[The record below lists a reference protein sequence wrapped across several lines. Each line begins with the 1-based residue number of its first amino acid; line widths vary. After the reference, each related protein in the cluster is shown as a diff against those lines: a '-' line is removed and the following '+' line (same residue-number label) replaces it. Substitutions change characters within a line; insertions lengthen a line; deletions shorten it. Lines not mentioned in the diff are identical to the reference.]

1 MSLPI
6 LWFVLLAVLWCGF
19 LFLEGFDFGVG
30 MLHGFVGRSDDER
43 RVAINAIGPVWDG
56 NEVWLI
62 VAGAGMFA
70 AFPEWYATM
79 FSGFYLALVAV
90 LVALIIRGVS
100 FEFRTQREGAAW
112 RWTWDAA
119 LTLGSLL
126 VPLLVGCALGNL
138 LRGVPIDS
146 HHEYTGSFFTLLNPY
161 SLFVGLTVV
170 LLCLAHGAAFLS
182 LKTSGVVQ
190 ARAEGM
196 GRWLAPLAALAVIG
210 FTAWTLA
217 IAGHAA
223 RAPVPVLAVL
233 AILAAVWFVRS
244 HRDGWAFLATAVAM
258 LATVATV
265 FVFLYPRVM
274 VSSTNAAFD
283 LTVHNASSSSYTLK
297 VMTIVTVIFLPL
309 VLIYQGWT
317 FYVFRKRIDVGDV
330 RQPAGGAAAGA
341 GGVNGPGGAG
351 SSGGANG
358 PGGAGGPGGA
368 NSAGSLGSPS
378 GAGGTGPA
386 GAPAGR

>member
-6 LWFVLLAVLWCGF
+6 LWFVLLATLWCGF

-30 MLHGFVGRSDDER
+30 MLHGFVGHSDDER

-100 FEFRTQREGAAW
+100 FEFRAQRDSAAW
-112 RWTWDAA
+112 RGLWSTTLA
-119 LTLGSLL
+119 LGSLL

-146 HHEYTGSFFTLLNPY
+146 SHEYTGSFFTLLNPY

-170 LLCLAHGAAFLS
+170 LLCLAHGAAFLA
-182 LKTSGVVQ
+182 LKTKGVVQ
-190 ARAEGM
+190 SRAEAM

-217 IAGHAA
+217 IAGHGA
-223 RAPVPVLAVL
+223 RDAVPVVAVL
-233 AILAAVWFVRS
+233 AILVAVWLIRA
-244 HRDGWAFLATAVAM
+244 HRDGWAFVATAVAM
-258 LATVATV
+258 LATAATI
-265 FVFLYPRVM
+265 FVLLYPRVM
-274 VSSTNAAFD
+274 VSSTNAAYS

-297 VMTIVTVIFLPL
+297 VMTVVTVIFLPI

-330 RQPAGGAAAGA
+330 GQGPGGTAAGPGAAGGGGAAGT
-341 GGVNGPGGAG
+341 
-351 SSGGANG
+351 
-358 PGGAGGPGGA
+358 GGAGGIGA
-368 NSAGSLGSPS
+368 SNGT
-378 GAGGTGPA
+378 GGTDPA

>member
-6 LWFVLLAVLWCGF
+6 LWFILLAVLWCGF

-30 MLHGFVGRSDDER
+30 MLHGFVGHNDDER

-100 FEFRTQREGAAW
+100 FEFRAQRDSAAW
-112 RWTWDAA
+112 RWTWSAA

-170 LLCLAHGAAFLS
+170 LLCLAHGAAFLA
-182 LKTSGVVQ
+182 LKTRGVVQ
-190 ARAEGM
+190 SRAEGM
-196 GRWLAPLAALAVIG
+196 GRFFAPLAALAVIA

-223 RAPVPVLAVL
+223 RAPVPVLAVV
-233 AILAAVWFVRS
+233 AILAAVWFIRS

-258 LATVATV
+258 LATVATI

-274 VSSTNAAFD
+274 VSSTNAAFN

-297 VMTIVTVIFLPL
+297 VMTVVTVIFLPL
-309 VLIYQGWT
+309 VLLYQGWT

-330 RQPAGGAAAGA
+330 RRPAGGVTAGA
-341 GGVNGPGGAG
+341 GGA
-351 SSGGANG
+351 GGANG
-358 PGGAGGPGGA
+358 PGGAGGPSAASGPGGP
-368 NSAGSLGSPS
+368 GSP
-378 GAGGTGPA
+378 GGTGGTGPA

>member
-6 LWFVLLAVLWCGF
+6 LWFVLLATLWCGF

-30 MLHGFVGRSDDER
+30 MLHGFVGRNDDER

-100 FEFRTQREGAAW
+100 FEFRAQRDSAAW
-112 RWTWDAA
+112 RWTWSAT

-146 HHEYTGSFFTLLNPY
+146 SHEYTGTFFTLLNPY
-161 SLFVGLTVV
+161 SLFVGVTLV
-170 LLCLAHGAAFLS
+170 LLCLAHGAAFLA
-182 LKTSGVVQ
+182 LKTKGVVQ
-190 ARAEGM
+190 SRAEAM

-217 IAGHAA
+217 IANHGA
-223 RAPVPVLAVL
+223 RDVVPVV
-233 AILAAVWFVRS
+233 AILAIVAAAWFIRA
-244 HRDGWAFLATAVAM
+244 HRDGWAFLSTAVAM
-258 LATVATV
+258 LATVATI

-274 VSSTNAAFD
+274 VSSTSAAYS
-283 LTVHNASSSSYTLK
+283 LTVRNASSSSYTLK
-297 VMTIVTVIFLPL
+297 VMTVVTVIFLPI
-309 VLIYQGWT
+309 VLLYQGWT
-317 FYVFRKRIDVGDV
+317 FYVFRRRIDVGDV
-330 RQPAGGAAAGA
+330 RQGA
-341 GGVNGPGGAG
+341 GGGGASGTGGAG
-351 SSGGANG
+351 DIGAANG
-358 PGGAGGPGGA
+358 T
-368 NSAGSLGSPS
+368 
-378 GAGGTGPA
+378 GGTDPA

>member
-6 LWFVLLAVLWCGF
+6 LWFVLLATLWCGF

-30 MLHGFVGRSDDER
+30 MLHGFVGHSDDER

-100 FEFRTQREGAAW
+100 FEFRAQRDSVVW

-146 HHEYTGSFFTLLNPY
+146 HHEYTGSFFTLLNLY

-182 LKTSGVVQ
+182 LKTRGVVQ

-196 GRWLAPLAALAVIG
+196 GRWLAPLAALAVIA

-233 AILAAVWFVRS
+233 AILAAVWFIRS

-258 LATVATV
+258 LATVATI

-274 VSSTNAAFD
+274 VSSTNAANS

-297 VMTIVTVIFLPL
+297 VMTIVTVIFLPI

-330 RQPAGGAAAGA
+330 RPPAGGATAGA
-341 GGVNGPGGAG
+341 
-351 SSGGANG
+351 
-358 PGGAGGPGGA
+358 GGAGGPGDAGGA
-368 NSAGSLGSPS
+368 NSPGGAGASGSP
-378 GAGGTGPA
+378 GGVVGTGPA

>member
-6 LWFVLLAVLWCGF
+6 LWFVLLATLWCGF

-30 MLHGFVGRSDDER
+30 MLHGFVGHSDDER

-100 FEFRTQREGAAW
+100 FEFRAQRDSAAW
-112 RWTWDAA
+112 RGLWSTTLA
-119 LTLGSLL
+119 LGSLL

-146 HHEYTGSFFTLLNPY
+146 SHEYTGSFFTLLNPY

-170 LLCLAHGAAFLS
+170 LLCLAHGAAFLA

-190 ARAEGM
+190 SRAEAM

-217 IAGHAA
+217 IASHGA
-223 RAPVPVLAVL
+223 RDVVPVV
-233 AILAAVWFVRS
+233 AILAIVVAAWFIRA

-258 LATVATV
+258 LATVATI

-274 VSSTNAAFD
+274 VSSTNAAYS

-297 VMTIVTVIFLPL
+297 VMTIVTVIFLPV

-330 RQPAGGAAAGA
+330 RPPAG
-341 GGVNGPGGAG
+341 GPGGASTAG
-351 SSGGANG
+351 GTGGAG
-358 PGGAGGPGGA
+358 GAGGAGGPGGP
-368 NSAGSLGSPS
+368 G
-378 GAGGTGPA
+378 GAGGSGPA

>member
-6 LWFVLLAVLWCGF
+6 LWFVLLATLWCGF

-30 MLHGFVGRSDDER
+30 MLHGFVGRNDDER

-100 FEFRTQREGAAW
+100 FEFRAQRDSAAW
-112 RWTWDAA
+112 RWTWSAT

-146 HHEYTGSFFTLLNPY
+146 SHEYTGTFFTLLNPY
-161 SLFVGLTVV
+161 SLFVGVTLV
-170 LLCLAHGAAFLS
+170 LLCLAHGAAFLA
-182 LKTSGVVQ
+182 LKTKGVVQ
-190 ARAEGM
+190 SRAEAM
-196 GRWLAPLAALAVIG
+196 GRRLAPLAALAVIG

-217 IAGHAA
+217 IANHGA
-223 RAPVPVLAVL
+223 RDVVPVV
-233 AILAAVWFVRS
+233 AILAIVAAAWFIRA

-258 LATVATV
+258 LATVATI

-274 VSSTNAAFD
+274 VSSTNAAYS

-297 VMTIVTVIFLPL
+297 VMTVVTVIFLPI
-309 VLIYQGWT
+309 VLLYQGWT

-330 RQPAGGAAAGA
+330 RQGA
-341 GGVNGPGGAG
+341 GGGGASGTGGAG
-351 SSGGANG
+351 EIGAANG
-358 PGGAGGPGGA
+358 T
-368 NSAGSLGSPS
+368 
-378 GAGGTGPA
+378 GGTDPA

>member
-30 MLHGFVGRSDDER
+30 MLHGFVGHTDDER

-100 FEFRTQREGAAW
+100 FEFRAQRDSAAW
-112 RWTWDAA
+112 RWTWSAA

-182 LKTSGVVQ
+182 LKTRGVVQ

-210 FTAWTLA
+210 FTVWTLA

-233 AILAAVWFVRS
+233 AILAAAWFIRS

-258 LATVATV
+258 LATAATI

-297 VMTIVTVIFLPL
+297 VMTIVTVIFLPI

-330 RQPAGGAAAGA
+330 RRPAGGVTAGA
-341 GGVNGPGGAG
+341 GGA
-351 SSGGANG
+351 GGANG
-358 PGGAGGPGGA
+358 PGGAGGPSAASGPGGP
-368 NSAGSLGSPS
+368 GSP
-378 GAGGTGPA
+378 GGTGGTGPA

>member
-30 MLHGFVGRSDDER
+30 MLHGFVGHSDDER

-100 FEFRTQREGAAW
+100 FEFRAQRDSAAW
-112 RWTWDAA
+112 RWTWSAA

-182 LKTSGVVQ
+182 LKTRGVVQ

-233 AILAAVWFVRS
+233 AILAAAWLIRS

-258 LATVATV
+258 LATAATI

-297 VMTIVTVIFLPL
+297 VMTIVTVIFLPI

-330 RQPAGGAAAGA
+330 RRPAGGVTAGA
-341 GGVNGPGGAG
+341 GGA
-351 SSGGANG
+351 GGANG
-358 PGGAGGPGGA
+358 PGGAGGPSAASGPGGP
-368 NSAGSLGSPS
+368 GSP
-378 GAGGTGPA
+378 GGTGGTGPA

>member
-6 LWFVLLAVLWCGF
+6 LWFVLLATLWCGF

-100 FEFRTQREGAAW
+100 FEFRGQRDSAAW
-112 RWTWDAA
+112 RWTWSAA

-146 HHEYTGSFFTLLNPY
+146 SHEYTGSFFTLLNPY
-161 SLFVGLTVV
+161 SLFVGVTFV
-170 LLCLAHGAAFLS
+170 LLCLAHGAAFLA
-182 LKTSGVVQ
+182 LKTKGVVQ
-190 ARAEGM
+190 SRAEAM
-196 GRWLAPLAALAVIG
+196 GRWLAPLAALAVTG

-217 IAGHAA
+217 IANHGA
-223 RAPVPVLAVL
+223 RDVVPVVAIL
-233 AILAAVWFVRS
+233 AILVAAWLIRA

-258 LATVATV
+258 LATTATI

-274 VSSTNAAFD
+274 VSSTNAAYS
-283 LTVHNASSSSYTLK
+283 LTVRNASSSSYTLK
-297 VMTIVTVIFLPL
+297 VMTVVTVIFLPL

-330 RQPAGGAAAGA
+330 RQGPGSTAAGA
-341 GGVNGPGGAG
+341 GA
-351 SSGGANG
+351 
-358 PGGAGGPGGA
+358 GGAGGASGTG
-368 NSAGSLGSPS
+368 
-378 GAGGTGPA
+378 GAGGIDAAGGAGGIDPA

>member
-30 MLHGFVGRSDDER
+30 MLHGFVGHSDDER

-100 FEFRTQREGAAW
+100 FEFRTQRESAGW
-112 RWTWDAA
+112 RRTWDAA

-146 HHEYTGSFFTLLNPY
+146 RHEYTGSFFTLLNPY

-170 LLCLAHGAAFLS
+170 LLCLAHGAAFLA
-182 LKTSGVVQ
+182 LKTRGVVQ

-196 GRWLAPLAALAVIG
+196 GRWLAPLAALAVIA

-233 AILAAVWFVRS
+233 AILAAAWFIRS

-258 LATVATV
+258 LATVATI

-274 VSSTNAAFD
+274 VSSTNAAFN

-297 VMTIVTVIFLPL
+297 VMTVVTAIFLPL

-330 RQPAGGAAAGA
+330 RQQPGSATAGT
-341 GGVNGPGGAG
+341 GGAG
-351 SSGGANG
+351 TA
-358 PGGAGGPGGA
+358 GGAGGPGGTGG
-368 NSAGSLGSPS
+368 AGGP
-378 GAGGTGPA
+378 GGTGPA